1 MKRFLKSLVV
11 LPVMGVFEALTPE
24 SMRRGGSPIVPPR
37 SVAGRS
43 MVAVIAIMSFLACL
57 TTGAVY
63 LINQSANAWFQD
75 IASEVTVQV
84 SPIDGADMEQR
95 LTQITFFLARQKG
108 LVNIRP
114 LSDSESG
121 NLLEPW
127 LGEGYKALKALPVPR
142 LIAVE
147 IDRSSPPNLAQVRQ
161 ALRRKFKGVL
171 LDDHG
176 HWQAQIRTV
185 TNSLALGGIAVLFLV
200 AIATIA
206 IVISAA
212 RSSMSSNRDIVEVLN
227 FVGARHSFIVHEF
240 DRHFLVLGIR
250 AGLLGAAAAA
260 AVFFLMPTVMQLLGG
275 GSVTATELRRL
286 VGPAALD
293 VQGYVMLLAVVL
305 VVAAICMLT
314 SHYWVDHILNFEAR
328 KARRSNSGAGMFGRL
343 AADPD
348 MRTPEKPERRRTPR
362 AERELLFDMGRWLKS
377 SAKAAAAA
385 VILAVLGFFAF
396 AFSIDSTQPSTTARA
411 DGIVVLTGGGK
422 RIEEALSLLSRG
434 RASRLL
440 ISGVHPGTTRGIL
453 SRLMPANEQMF
464 ACCVDIDRQ
473 ALNTVGNATE
483 TRSWTRQRGF
493 RSLIVV
499 TSSYHM
505 PRSLVELKRAMPDI
519 RLIPHPVV
527 PPRFAGS
534 MWWLKPQNIRVVTFE
549 YLKFLPA
556 IARLGGTRLQSFASQ
571 ISGGKFQANAGGTGQ

>member
-1 MKRFLKSLVV
+1 MKSFWKSL
-11 LPVMGVFEALTPE
+11 LIIPAMGLVEALTPE

-63 LINQSANAWFQD
+63 LINQSANAWFKD
-75 IASEVTVQV
+75 IASEVTVQI
-84 SPIDGADMEQR
+84 SPLDGTDMNKR
-95 LTQITFFLARQKG
+95 IAQITFFLARQPG
-108 LVNIRP
+108 LVNVRP
-114 LSDSESG
+114 LSSAESA

-127 LGEGYKALKALPVPR
+127 LGEGVKALKALPVPR

-147 IDRSSPPNLAQVRQ
+147 IDRANPPDLNQVRR
-161 ALRRKFKGVL
+161 ALGSRFKGVL

-185 TNSLALGGIAVLFLV
+185 TNSLALGGLAVLVLV
-200 AIATIA
+200 AIATVA

-212 RSSMSSNRDIVEVLN
+212 RSAMSSNKDIVEVLN
-227 FVGARHSFIVHEF
+227 FVGAEHSFIVHEF

-250 AGLLGAAAAA
+250 SGLIGAAAAA
-260 AVFFLMPTVMQLLGG
+260 AAFFLMPTAMQILGG
-275 GSVTATELRRL
+275 NTVTATELRRL
-286 VGPAALD
+286 IGPAALD
-293 VQGYVMLLAVVL
+293 LQGYLMLLAVVL

-328 KARRSNSGAGMFGRL
+328 KARRSNSGGGIFARRHSAHKL
-343 AADPD
+343 NVRPA
-348 MRTPEKPERRRTPR
+348 EKPQKQHP
-362 AERELLFDMGRWLKS
+362 AKPGGDLLFDMGHWLKIGS
-377 SAKAAAAA
+377 KVA
-385 VILAVLGFFAF
+385 VALLVLVVLGFFAF
-396 AFSIDSTQPSTTARA
+396 AFSIETRQPTTTLRA
-411 DGIVVLTGGGK
+411 DGIVALTGGGK

-440 ISGVHPGTTRGIL
+440 ISGVHPGTTRDIL
-453 SRLMPANEQMF
+453 SHLMPTNERMF

-473 ALNTVGNATE
+473 ALNTMGNAVE
-483 TRSWTRQRGF
+483 TRRWARERGF

-499 TSSYHM
+499 TSNYHM

-527 PPRFAGS
+527 PRRFAGRL
-534 MWWLKPQNIRVVTFE
+534 WWLRPENIRVATSE
-549 YLKFLPA
+549 YVKFLPA
-556 IARLGGTRLQSFASQ
+556 VIRLGGARLRGFLARL
-571 ISGGKFQANAGGTGQ
+571 TGA